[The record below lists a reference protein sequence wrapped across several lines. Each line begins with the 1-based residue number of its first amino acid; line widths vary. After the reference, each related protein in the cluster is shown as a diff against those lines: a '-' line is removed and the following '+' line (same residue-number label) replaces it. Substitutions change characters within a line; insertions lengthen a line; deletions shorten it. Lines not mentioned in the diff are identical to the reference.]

1 MDLQESST
9 SDDTEDTETEPPL
22 PRKEKK
28 GRSATMCPK
37 VTKLCD
43 GEPRI
48 IVSYNSRGQPIV
60 ILKMILPVTKVKF
73 VLKKDERRKR
83 VSAIGASWKKF
94 KSLLTTK
101 YIRPFEDDPERLRY
115 PPKIYEKII
124 PQNDWEVFV
133 KQRISDE
140 FKLISAKQSARRKQK
155 VYNHRMSKKGY
166 AGLAEELKMKLGPTF
181 DENNRSYLWKEAHK
195 DQKGLY
201 PNDATKEV
209 AEKILKYLDHGDCP
223 WDGGALQQ
231 GLVLCSPYQLL
242 AHFLEDIDD

>member
-1 MDLQESST
+1 
-9 SDDTEDTETEPPL
+9 
-22 PRKEKK
+22 
-28 GRSATMCPK
+28 MCPK
-37 VTKLCD
+37 VTKLRD

-48 IVSYNSRGQPIV
+48 IVSYNSRGQPIGNTKNDLASYEGLV
-60 ILKMILPVTKVKF
+60 ARKVRITYENWKAVPKDVKKSCWKALKVKF

-133 KQRISDE
+133 KQHISDE
-140 FKLISAKQSARRKQK
+140 FKLLSAKQSARRKQK
-155 VYNHRMSKKGY
+155 VYNHRISKKGY

-209 AEKILKYLDHGDCP
+209 AEKIDVLNERVMEGSINTEGKNDVLTM
-223 WDGGALQQ
+223 AL
-231 GLVLCSPYQLL
+231 
-242 AHFLEDIDD
+242 